1 MKSDCRNKSPD
12 NGGDDPL
19 LVGDVVKPETQIVP
33 EILTITHDHRNPFK
47 VDFDDPL
54 WKTYMESLKP
64 LGLGILLN
72 TCNIRTEEKYT
83 NFFNHLVCESIRLEH
98 EKQEAMHPAGIELL
112 PIVTRG
118 CLCELAKKIGFD
130 QHTLEKCYEFSNQI
144 QTFRHLRGFMDD
156 KFIRN
161 LEYAQLKYP
170 FPHLV
175 SVLIK
180 SKTNRPSTHHLI
192 SQGTADIILDS
203 CIDAWTGSDLE
214 TLSEDTRKKILD
226 FYQRASLSSYCTAFS
241 YRPLLTKLPWQD
253 VPDYLQLPTHTH
265 PFYSQYV
272 DNAEVA
278 DADALQCGHISL
290 GNTCHQ
296 GEMGGN
302 EMLKTPEE
310 ALACLEM
317 ECNQTFLGMV
327 QMQYQALVDLVQL
340 IDLLEK
346 ACIRFVHFSKENELR
361 SRVFSEKMGL
371 ESGWNC
377 HISLKSEDSGMKKT
391 VSYHCNPPGNHQMGK
406 PKVGKRAAVAAG
418 FQNNIG
424 SSLPE
429 KLDRNPWFL
438 DFPRW
443 TSNKR
448 NGFESTTHLKSS
460 ASTQPQYDQGYRVSS
475 RQASVGS
482 DSDPFDYDMSNRAQ
496 LPKGINNI
504 RPHLETMDN
513 VPLLVS
519 LFTDCTPANTQEMIT
534 IMQEYGEVVCV
545 MGSAANH
552 HNTPVFLQ
560 ADATLAIQPLYPQVC
575 QDVPV
580 YQPCSKAGMPSPI
593 NISQM
598 LNSVASS
605 LSFHMEDEVSI
616 FHLILESRHFSL
628 CLLNAMQYWTC
639 ALIFL
644 AVAQVVDQYLTLP
657 LFLTPG
663 QVLWLTMIVIPL
675 LSVSLLGAPPGKEV
689 MNISTG
695 KNQVIV
701 DVENVKHSLLN
712 YGLKFAPSI
721 AILLLAAALADA
733 ESEAN
738 DHLNLIMVR
747 CQFHLAVKND
757 LVIHSVF

>member
-1 MKSDCRNKSPD
+1 MKAEKTNVKNECRNNSNISAAAD
-12 NGGDDPL
+12 IGQLNNAGSAAGMASEQ
-19 LVGDVVKPETQIVP
+19 VKQDKAVQIVP

-54 WKTYMESLKP
+54 WRTYLESLKP

-98 EKQEAMHPAGIELL
+98 EKQEALHPGHGIELL

-130 QHTLEKCYEFSNQI
+130 QETLEKCYEFSNQI

-161 LEYAQLKYP
+161 LEVAQLKYP

-175 SVLIK
+175 SVTLK

-203 CIDAWTGSDLE
+203 CIDAWTGADLE

-278 DADALQCGHISL
+278 DADALQNVGHISL
-290 GNTCHQ
+290 GDRSSTCHGQ
-296 GEMGGN
+296 PGEN
-302 EMLKTPEE
+302 QLKSPEE

-377 HISLKSEDSGMKKT
+377 HISLKSQDPADAESDGIMKKT
-391 VSYHCNPPGNHQMGK
+391 VSYHCPPHQTGNQGYHHHGHRHPGK
-406 PKVGKRAAVAAG
+406 PKVGKRAAVPAMTSMTMSN
-418 FQNNIG
+418 NNIG

-448 NGFESTTHLKSS
+448 NFESTTQLKDGHFRMS
-460 ASTQPQYDQGYRVSS
+460 SS
-475 RQASVGS
+475 RQASVTS

-504 RPHLETMDN
+504 RPHLESMDN

-519 LFTDCTPANTQEMIT
+519 LFTDCTPANTREMIM

-552 HNTPVFLQ
+552 HNPPVFLQ
-560 ADATLAIQPLYPQVC
+560 VC
-575 QDVPV
+575 NCSDNYFFPDTFLKV
-580 YQPCSKAGMPSPI
+580 YCR
-593 NISQM
+593 
-598 LNSVASS
+598 
-605 LSFHMEDEVSI
+605 VSI
-616 FHLILESRHFSL
+616 FS
-628 CLLNAMQYWTC
+628 
-639 ALIFL
+639 
-644 AVAQVVDQYLTLP
+644 
-657 LFLTPG
+657 
-663 QVLWLTMIVIPL
+663 
-675 LSVSLLGAPPGKEV
+675 
-689 MNISTG
+689 
-695 KNQVIV
+695 
-701 DVENVKHSLLN
+701 
-712 YGLKFAPSI
+712 
-721 AILLLAAALADA
+721 
-733 ESEAN
+733 
-738 DHLNLIMVR
+738 
-747 CQFHLAVKND
+747 
-757 LVIHSVF
+757 

>member
-1 MKSDCRNKSPD
+1 
-12 NGGDDPL
+12 
-19 LVGDVVKPETQIVP
+19 
-33 EILTITHDHRNPFK
+33 
-47 VDFDDPL
+47 
-54 WKTYMESLKP
+54 
-64 LGLGILLN
+64 
-72 TCNIRTEEKYT
+72 
-83 NFFNHLVCESIRLEH
+83 
-98 EKQEAMHPAGIELL
+98 
-112 PIVTRG
+112 
-118 CLCELAKKIGFD
+118 
-130 QHTLEKCYEFSNQI
+130 
-144 QTFRHLRGFMDD
+144 
-156 KFIRN
+156 
-161 LEYAQLKYP
+161 
-170 FPHLV
+170 
-175 SVLIK
+175 
-180 SKTNRPSTHHLI
+180 
-192 SQGTADIILDS
+192 
-203 CIDAWTGSDLE
+203 
-214 TLSEDTRKKILD
+214 
-226 FYQRASLSSYCTAFS
+226 
-241 YRPLLTKLPWQD
+241 
-253 VPDYLQLPTHTH
+253 
-265 PFYSQYV
+265 
-272 DNAEVA
+272 
-278 DADALQCGHISL
+278 
-290 GNTCHQ
+290 
-296 GEMGGN
+296 
-302 EMLKTPEE
+302 MLKSPEE

-377 HISLKSEDSGMKKT
+377 HISLKSQDQAELAAGMKKT
-391 VSYHCNPPGNHQMGK
+391 VSYHCQAPGKSLGK
-406 PKVGKRAAVAAG
+406 PKVGKRAAVPAMPSMTMSN
-418 FQNNIG
+418 NNIG

-448 NGFESTTHLKSS
+448 NGNGFESTTQLKDPSHFRLGS
-460 ASTQPQYDQGYRVSS
+460 SS
-475 RQASVGS
+475 RQASVTS

-504 RPHLETMDN
+504 RPHLESMDN

-519 LFTDCTPANTQEMIT
+519 LFTDCTPANTKEMIM

-593 NISQM
+593 NVSQM

-628 CLLNAMQYWTC
+628 CLLNAMQYWTSG
-639 ALIFL
+639 LIFL
-644 AVAQVVDQYLTLP
+644 AVAQVLVQYLTLP

-695 KNQVIV
+695 KNQVII
-701 DVENVKHSLLN
+701 DAENLKYSLLN
-712 YGLKFAPSI
+712 YGLKFAPSVGV
-721 AILLLAAALADA
+721 LVLAQALADA
-733 ESEAN
+733 ESQAN
-738 DHLNLIMVR
+738 EHLNLIMSQVYLMVISLSFLFR
-747 CQFHLAVKND
+747 GQHLWQHPYSTHNPVWLSTCCALILAQTIYSCSVIFLSESDSFPCPSLAAWALWLCGIPVVIGFNEAVKRYEIKKYQRYQKRQRLEFGTKLGIN
-757 LVIHSVF
+757 SPF